1 MLSNFLSNLGNTG
14 TPSNLVAGMQGT
26 RSSGA
31 ILTSTDPRAQ
41 QSASGVAVGSS
52 ATGASAANP
61 TSNSSN
67 GSNNSNSLSY
77 GALKNRFL
85 SGSKSKSKLF
95 TLGSR

>member
-1 MLSNFLSNLGNTG
+1 MPNASM
-14 TPSNLVAGMQGT
+14 PVT
-26 RSSGA
+26 RSATALLSTSGTNNA
-31 ILTSTDPRAQ
+31 AAQ
-41 QSASGVAVGSS
+41 PAA
-52 ATGASAANP
+52 AAAGAP

-85 SGSKSKSKLF
+85 SGSKNKSKLF

>member
-1 MLSNFLSNLGNTG
+1 MPQNAGNPG
-14 TPSNLVAGMQGT
+14 TQSNLVAGMQGT

-31 ILTSTDPRAQ
+31 ILSSADPRT
-41 QSASGVAVGSS
+41 QSAGAAIGSS
-52 ATGASAANP
+52 ATGAGAAANP

-85 SGSKSKSKLF
+85 SGSKNKSKLF